1 MSGVVDTRV
10 ARGFSP
16 VMSKGDRMKR
26 TLIGLVVAAIALVAV
41 AERPANAQD
50 LQQRLAAVKQSVTA
64 NQQALRSYTWLE
76 KTELSLKGEVKAT
89 KVDSCRY
96 GPDGKVQKT
105 PVVQPPPAE
114 KKRGLRGKIAA
125 NKTEEMKEELQA
137 TIALIQQY
145 VPPDPGMIQV
155 VMNAGTASLGQAGP
169 ELVAFNFP
177 GYAKQGDALTI
188 TFDKAITGLRQI
200 DVKTWLE
207 KPEEPATLRVVMQ
220 SMPNGISFPG
230 SIVLS
235 IPASKL
241 EVRITKSNYQKLA
254 Q

>member
-1 MSGVVDTRV
+1 
-10 ARGFSP
+10 
-16 VMSKGDRMKR
+16 MKR
-26 TLIGLVVAAIALVAV
+26 PPIGVVVAAVVVAAV
-41 AERPANAQD
+41 VGAQPAAAQD
-50 LQQRLAAVKQSVTA
+50 LQQKLAAVKQSIAA

-105 PVVQPPPAE
+105 PVVQPPPPE
-114 KKRGLRGKIAA
+114 KQRGLKGRVVAK
-125 NKTEEMKEELQA
+125 KTDEMKDELEA
-137 TIALIQQY
+137 TVALIQQY
-145 VPPDPGMIQV
+145 VPPDPGLIQV
-155 VMNAGTASLGQAGP
+155 VMNAGTASVGQAGP
-169 ELVAFNFP
+169 ERLAFTFP
-177 GYAKQGDALTI
+177 GYMKKGDALTV
-188 TFDKAITGLRQI
+188 TFDKAITALRQI

-220 SMPNGISFPG
+220 SMPSGISFPG

-241 EVRITKSNYQKLA
+241 EARITKSNYQKLA
-254 Q
+254 K

>member
-1 MSGVVDTRV
+1 MYRRCPLIVVATV
-10 ARGFSP
+10 A
-16 VMSKGDRMKR
+16 
-26 TLIGLVVAAIALVAV
+26 GLVTVAAVAPV
-41 AERPANAQD
+41 AAQD
-50 LQQRLAAVKQSVTA
+50 LQQKLAAVKQSIAA

-114 KKRGLRGKIAA
+114 KKRGIRGKIVA
-125 NKTEEMKEELQA
+125 NKTEEMKDELQA
-137 TIALIQQY
+137 TVALIQQY
-145 VPPDPGMIQV
+145 IPPDPGQIQV
-155 VMNAGTASLGQAGP
+155 VMNAGTASVSQAGP
-169 ELVAFNFP
+169 QNLAFTFP
-177 GYAKQGDALTI
+177 GYVKAGDALTI
-188 TFDKAITGLRQI
+188 TFDRAITGLRQI
-200 DVKTWLE
+200 DVKTWLD

-235 IPASKL
+235 IPASKI

>member
-1 MSGVVDTRV
+1 MFTHR
-10 ARGFSP
+10 F
-16 VMSKGDRMKR
+16 
-26 TLIGLVVAAIALVAV
+26 LVAIAALAL
-41 AERPANAQD
+41 AALSQPAGAQD
-50 LQQRLAAVKQSVTA
+50 LQQRLAAVKQSIAA

-76 KTELSLKGEVKAT
+76 KTELSLKSEVKAT

-96 GPDGKVQKT
+96 GPDGKIQKT
-105 PVVQPPPAE
+105 PVVQPPPPE
-114 KKRGLRGKIAA
+114 KRRGLRGKIVA

-137 TIALIQQY
+137 TVALIQQY
-145 VPPDPGMIQV
+145 VPPDSGLIQV
-155 VMNAGTASLGQAGP
+155 VMNAGTASVSQAGP
-169 ELVAFNFP
+169 DLLAFNFP
-177 GYAKQGDALTI
+177 GYAKQGDVLTI

-235 IPASKL
+235 IPASKI
-241 EVRITKSNYQKLA
+241 EVRVTKSNYQKLA
-254 Q
+254 M

>member
-1 MSGVVDTRV
+1 
-10 ARGFSP
+10 
-16 VMSKGDRMKR
+16 MKR
-26 TLIGLVVAAIALVAV
+26 MTVGCVLTGLVLAALVQ
-41 AERPANAQD
+41 PAGAQD
-50 LQQRLAAVKQSVTA
+50 LQQRLAAVKQSIAA

-105 PVVQPPPAE
+105 PVVQPPPPE
-114 KKRGLRGKIAA
+114 KKRGLRGKIVA

-137 TIALIQQY
+137 TVALIQQY
-145 VPPDPGMIQV
+145 VPPDSGQIQV
-155 VMNAGTASLGQAGP
+155 VMNAGAASVSQAGP
-169 ELVAFNFP
+169 QNLAFTFP
-177 GYAKQGDALTI
+177 GYAKQGDALTV

-207 KPEEPATLRVVMQ
+207 KPEEPAMLKVVMQ
-220 SMPNGISFPG
+220 SMPNGITFPG

-241 EVRITKSNYQKLA
+241 DVRITKSNYQKPA

>member
-1 MSGVVDTRV
+1 
-10 ARGFSP
+10 
-16 VMSKGDRMKR
+16 MKR
-26 TLIGLVVAAIALVAV
+26 IMMGAIVAGLALMGAAARTAD
-41 AERPANAQD
+41 AQD
-50 LQQRLAAVKQSVTA
+50 LQQKLAAVKQSIAA

-105 PVVQPPPAE
+105 PVVQPPPPE
-114 KKRGLRGKIAA
+114 KKRGLRGKIVA

-137 TIALIQQY
+137 TVALIQRY
-145 VPPDPGMIQV
+145 VPPDSGQIQV
-155 VMNAGTASLGQAGP
+155 VMNAGTASVSQAGP
-169 ELVAFNFP
+169 QLLAFNFP

-200 DVKTWLE
+200 DVKTWLD
-207 KPEEPATLRVVMQ
+207 KPEEPALLKVVMQ

-235 IPASKL
+235 IPASKID
-241 EVRITKSNYQKLA
+241 VRITKSNYQKLA
-254 Q
+254 M

>member
-1 MSGVVDTRV
+1 
-10 ARGFSP
+10 
-16 VMSKGDRMKR
+16 MKR
-26 TLIGLVVAAIALVAV
+26 MTVGLVLAALALTAF
-41 AERPANAQD
+41 ARPAGAQD
-50 LQQRLAAVKQSVTA
+50 LQQKLAAAKQSIAA

-105 PVVQPPPAE
+105 PVVQPPPPE
-114 KKRGLRGKIAA
+114 KKRGLRGKIVA
-125 NKTEEMKEELQA
+125 NKTEEMKDELQA
-137 TIALIQQY
+137 TVALIQQY
-145 VPPDPGMIQV
+145 VPPDSGQIQV
-155 VMNAGTASLGQAGP
+155 VMNAGTASVSQAGP
-169 ELVAFNFP
+169 QLLAFNFP

-188 TFDKAITGLRQI
+188 TFDKAVTGLRQI

-220 SMPNGISFPG
+220 SMPSGISFPG

-235 IPASKL
+235 IPASNI

-254 Q
+254 M

>member
-1 MSGVVDTRV
+1 
-10 ARGFSP
+10 
-16 VMSKGDRMKR
+16 MKR
-26 TLIGLVVAAIALVAV
+26 MTIGCVLAGLLIAALA
-41 AERPANAQD
+41 RPARAQD
-50 LQQRLAAVKQSVTA
+50 LQEKLAAVKQSIAA

-105 PVVQPPPAE
+105 PVVQPPPPE
-114 KKRGLRGKIAA
+114 KKRGLRGKIVA

-137 TIALIQQY
+137 TVALIHQY
-145 VPPDPGMIQV
+145 VPPAPDQIQV

-169 ELVAFNFP
+169 DLVAFTFP
-177 GYAKQGDALTI
+177 GYAKQGDALKI

-200 DVKTWLE
+200 DVKTWLD
-207 KPEEPATLRVVMQ
+207 KPEEPAMLKVVMQ
-220 SMPNGISFPG
+220 SMPSGISFPG

-235 IPASKL
+235 IPASKI

-254 Q
+254 M

>member
-1 MSGVVDTRV
+1 
-10 ARGFSP
+10 
-16 VMSKGDRMKR
+16 MKR
-26 TLIGLVVAAIALVAV
+26 IMMRTIVAGLALMGAS
-41 AERPANAQD
+41 ARTADAQD
-50 LQQRLAAVKQSVTA
+50 LQQKLAAVKQSIAA

-105 PVVQPPPAE
+105 PVVQPPPPE

-137 TIALIQQY
+137 TVALIQRY
-145 VPPDPGMIQV
+145 VPPDSDQIQV
-155 VMNAGTASLGQAGP
+155 VMNAGTASVSQAGP
-169 ELVAFNFP
+169 QLLAFNFP

-188 TFDKAITGLRQI
+188 TFDKAITALRQI

-207 KPEEPATLRVVMQ
+207 KPEEPAMLKVVMQ

-254 Q
+254 M